1 MVNKYQS
8 RMIVIAAHTP
18 PAMAAWPADGGE
30 SPPPLRMTGSID
42 NGGVAWPAGGLQL
55 MMTLNRKFRLPLLN
69 QLDVI
74 PLTAEAR
81 TWLEAV
87 ISNRD

>member
-1 MVNKYQS
+1 M
-8 RMIVIAAHTP
+8 
-18 PAMAAWPADGGE
+18 
-30 SPPPLRMTGSID
+30 
-42 NGGVAWPAGGLQL
+42 VAWPAGGLQL

-69 QLDVI
+69 QSDVI

>member
-1 MVNKYQS
+1 MVKKYQS
-8 RMIVIAAHTP
+8 CGTAVAAHTP
-18 PAMAAWPADGGE
+18 PAMAACPADSGE
-30 SPPPLRMTGSID
+30 SPPLHMTGSID

-69 QLDVI
+69 QSDVI
-74 PLTAEAR
+74 PLTAEAG

-87 ISNRD
+87 MSNRD